1 MIRIIYNLRQNNN
14 KKVNIMADVATQ
26 ISQYIVPI
34 IMGFLAAIVI
44 IIVVVQWKRV
54 RETQNNV
61 ALVEKQVELK
71 KISLVEKDLESK
83 RLMENALPLP
93 KEQQERLAG
102 IRKNTSEIM
111 NKVGFLHGELNERM
125 ARLEA
130 QAEYGKLQKLMKDL
144 EKKEQELDKKI
155 EDTGKRGT

>member
-1 MIRIIYNLRQNNN
+1 
-14 KKVNIMADVATQ
+14 MADAVTA
-26 ISQYIVPI
+26 ISENI
-34 IMGFLAAIVI
+34 IWILFAVLAAIVI
-44 IIVVVQWKRV
+44 IIVVIQWKKV

-83 RLMENALPLP
+83 RLLENALPLP
-93 KEQQERLAG
+93 QEQQERLSN
-102 IRKNTSEIM
+102 IRKDTSQIM

-144 EKKEQELDKKI
+144 ENKEKELDKKI
-155 EDTGKRGT
+155 EDTGKRRK

>member
-1 MIRIIYNLRQNNN
+1 MTKHKYMLGQINN
-14 KKVNIMADVATQ
+14 KKVKIMADIATQ

-34 IMGFLAAIVI
+34 IMGVLAAIVI
-44 IIVVVQWKRV
+44 IIVVMQWKRV
-54 RETQNNV
+54 RESQNNV

-83 RLMENALPLP
+83 RLLENALPLP
-93 KEQQERLAG
+93 KEQQERLAS
-102 IRKNTSEIM
+102 IRRDTSETM
-111 NKVGFLHGELNERM
+111 NKVGFMHGELNERM

-144 EKKEQELDKKI
+144 ESKEKELDKKI
-155 EDTGKRGT
+155 QKES

>member
-1 MIRIIYNLRQNNN
+1 
-14 KKVNIMADVATQ
+14 MADIATQ
-26 ISQYIVPI
+26 ISQNIVLI
-34 IMGFLAAIVI
+34 IMGIVAAIVI
-44 IIVVVQWKRV
+44 IIVVTQWKRV

-83 RLMENALPLP
+83 RLLENALPLP
-93 KEQQERLAG
+93 KEQQERLAS
-102 IRKNTSEIM
+102 IRRDTSEIM
-111 NKVGFLHGELNERM
+111 NKVGFLHGELSERM

-144 EKKEQELDKKI
+144 ENKEKELDKKI
-155 EDTGKRGT
+155 EKER

>member
-1 MIRIIYNLRQNNN
+1 MTKHKYMLKQINN
-14 KKVNIMADVATQ
+14 KEVKIMADIATQ
-26 ISQYIVPI
+26 ISQYIIPLILGVL
-34 IMGFLAAIVI
+34 GAIVI
-44 IIVVVQWKRV
+44 IIVVMQWKRV
-54 RETQNNV
+54 RESQNNV

-83 RLMENALPLP
+83 RLLEYALPLP

-102 IRKNTSEIM
+102 IRRETSEIM
-111 NKVGFLHGELNERM
+111 NKVGFMHGELNERM

-144 EKKEQELDKKI
+144 ENKEKELDKKI
-155 EDTGKRGT
+155 EKGGGK